1 MGLAGV
7 EHGAG
12 EILQG
17 STAPAGIMFPSWPD
31 SAFFRIVG
39 GEPAMT
45 LVPNLLVT
53 GILAILFSLA
63 FLAWAALFVERK
75 NGGLVL
81 ILFAVAMLLA
91 GGGIF
96 PPVIGILIGILAT
109 RINAPLTGWPAHFPA
124 ATKDFLGRLWP
135 WSFGACVL
143 AWLCLFPGINIL
155 GYFFG
160 VNDPSY
166 TVMAIVLAFGMLG
179 VTVFTGLAL
188 DIQRHP
194 TSSHPEPSRPC
205 GRTAECRRRI
215 FFASVETVTT
225 NPEI

>member
-1 MGLAGV
+1 VRSATKVTVVTFATVMGLAGV
-7 EHGAG
+7 EHGIG

-17 STAPAGIMFPSWPD
+17 STAPAGLIFPSWPD

-63 FLAWAALFVERK
+63 FLAWAVLFVERK
-75 NGGLVL
+75 KGELVL
-81 ILFAVAMLLA
+81 ILLAVAMLLA

-109 RINAPLTGWPAHFPA
+109 GINAPFAGRTAHPSA
-124 ATKDFLGRLWP
+124 ALRNFLGRLWP

-143 AWLCLFPGINIL
+143 AWLGLFPGINIL

-160 VNDPSY
+160 VNNPNY
-166 TVMAIVLAFGMLG
+166 TVILIVLAFGTLG
-179 VTVFTGLAL
+179 VTVFTGLTL
-188 DIQRHP
+188 DSQRHP
-194 TSSHPEPSRPC
+194 TTGHPE
-205 GRTAECRRRI
+205 
-215 FFASVETVTT
+215 ASKLKDLLGHR
-225 NPEI
+225 

>member
-1 MGLAGV
+1 VRSATKVTVLTFATVMGLAGV

-17 STAPAGIMFPSWPD
+17 STAPAGLFFPSWPG
-31 SAFFRIVG
+31 SAFFKIVG

-81 ILFAVAMLLA
+81 ILLAVAMLLV

-109 RINAPLTGWPAHFPA
+109 RINAPLSRWRAHFPA
-124 ATKDFLGRLWP
+124 VLRDFLARLWP

-160 VNDPSY
+160 VNNPSY
-166 TVMAIVLAFGMLG
+166 TAMLIVLAFVMLG
-179 VTVFTGLAL
+179 VTVFTGLTL
-188 DIQRHP
+188 DSQRRP
-194 TSSHPEPSRPC
+194 TLSPPE
-205 GRTAECRRRI
+205 
-215 FFASVETVTT
+215 AS
-225 NPEI
+225 

>member
-1 MGLAGV
+1 MRNATKVTVLTFSALMGLAGI
-7 EHGAG
+7 EHGPG

-17 STAPAGIMFPSWPD
+17 STAPAGLLFPSWPA
-31 SAFFRIVG
+31 SAFFRSMG

-45 LVPNLLVT
+45 LVPNMLAT

-63 FLAWAALFVERK
+63 FLAWEGLFVERK
-75 NGGLVL
+75 NGGLIL
-81 ILFAVAMLLA
+81 ILLAVAMLLV

-109 RINAPLTGWPAHFPA
+109 RINAQLIGWCIHFPA
-124 ATKDFLGRLWP
+124 ALRAFLGRLWP

-160 VNDPSY
+160 VNNPAF
-166 TVMAIVLAFGMLG
+166 TLTLIVLALG
-179 VTVFTGLAL
+179 FLGLTVLTGLARDSKRRPAL
-188 DIQRHP
+188 
-194 TSSHPEPSRPC
+194 SHPE
-205 GRTAECRRRI
+205 
-215 FFASVETVTT
+215 AS
-225 NPEI
+225 

>member
-1 MGLAGV
+1 MRSTTKVTVLTFAGIMGLAGI
-7 EHGAG
+7 EHGIG
-12 EILQG
+12 EIRQG
-17 STAPAGIMFPSWPD
+17 SLPPARLIFPSWPD

-63 FLAWAALFVERK
+63 FLAWAVLFVERK

-81 ILFAVAMLLA
+81 ILLAVAMLLA

-109 RINAPLTGWPAHFPA
+109 RINAPLTGRRAHHSA
-124 ATKDFLGRLWP
+124 ALSTFLERIWP

-160 VNDPSY
+160 VNDPRY
-166 TVMAIVLAFGMLG
+166 TVMLIVLAFGMLG
-179 VTVFTGLAL
+179 VTVFTGLTL
-188 DIQRHP
+188 DNQRHP
-194 TSSHPEPSRPC
+194 AAGHP
-205 GRTAECRRRI
+205 
-215 FFASVETVTT
+215 
-225 NPEI
+225 